1 MQQVVACSDGS
12 FAFGNPDKI
21 NLKKY
26 DYLTTK
32 DGISLLDL
40 RRGIED
46 PSYGHR
52 YKLLFDG
59 IAAVAP
65 QLVDRE
71 GKSDYEIGQKEG
83 NILIVLVVISH
94 GPLFVDVRWAPRYDP
109 RNLDELAPGGLH
121 LQFYIPHAA
130 GSSNEMS
137 HEFGGAFADSNLYA
151 KTNDHSFGPLSVTA

>member
-26 DYLTTK
+26 DYLTPK

-46 PSYGHR
+46 PSHGHR

-71 GKSDYEIGQKEG
+71 GKSDFEIGQKER
-83 NILIVLVVISH
+83 NILILLVVISH
-94 GPLFVDVRWAPRYDP
+94 GPLFVDVRWAQRFANSD
-109 RNLDELAPGGLH
+109 LDELAPGGLH

-130 GSSNEMS
+130 GSLNDMSNE
-137 HEFGGAFADSNLYA
+137 FGSAFADSSLYA
-151 KTNDHSFGPLSVTA
+151 KTNDHSSGQLSVTA